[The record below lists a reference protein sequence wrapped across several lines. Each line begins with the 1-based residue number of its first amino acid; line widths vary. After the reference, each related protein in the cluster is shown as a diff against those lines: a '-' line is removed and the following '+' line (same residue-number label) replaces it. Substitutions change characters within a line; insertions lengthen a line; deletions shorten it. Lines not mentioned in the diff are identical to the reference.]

1 MYIKKPPCSLA
12 DFDFNTLVINIFISL
27 TYAIPFLQSTA
38 SIQFSVKSWV
48 ELNQFNGIEFK

>member
-27 TYAIPFLQSTA
+27 PYAIPFLQSTA

-48 ELNQFNGIEFK
+48 ELNQFNGIY